1 MPEFWLHPFG
11 PLSKNLPLCAAILLL
26 WALDAPMRPRRR

>member
-11 PLSKNLPLCAAILLL
+11 PLSKNVPMCAAIVAA
-26 WALDAPMRPRRR
+26 WALDGPGRRSRL